1 MKSLLKVAMG
11 LLILSGAGMAMADD
25 AMVQT
30 NKPMVKTDVD
40 TDTNVS
46 ANTKMSNGKTDVNET
61 DSVELNKASVREN
74 EVSIMGTRK
83 DIDRDAQKLTDDTDA
98 LKDAQ
103 AKSDDKAI
111 AQAKTDMASDK
122 DAINKDRERLK
133 KHLSEKIEND
143 RVIVRKYDEKIRH
156 TRQDV
161 VRDSRKLSEATA
173 KLADAQSR
181 NAADDIEKAKADV
194 ATAQA
199 TVNEDTT
206 KLNNRIAYKADCV
219 ADLRKDRRHLDA
231 VNKNLTDNEQSS
243 VSDDTTVNSQAS
255 AQ

>member
-11 LLILSGAGMAMADD
+11 LLILSGAGMAMAEESI
-25 AMVQT
+25 VQT
-30 NKPMVKTDVD
+30 KPLVKTEVNADA
-40 TDTNVS
+40 NVS
-46 ANTKMSNGKTDVNET
+46 ANAKMSNGKADVNET
-61 DSVELNKASVREN
+61 DSVELNKASLHEN
-74 EVSIMGTRK
+74 EVSIISTRK
-83 DIDRDAQKLTDDTDA
+83 DIERDTEKLTTDTDA

-143 RVIVRKYDEKIRH
+143 RVIVRKYDEKIRN
-156 TRQDV
+156 TRKDV
-161 VRDSRKLSEATA
+161 VRDSKKLSEETA
-173 KLADAQSR
+173 KLADAQSK
-181 NAADDIEKAKADV
+181 NAADAIEKAKADV

-219 ADLRKDRRHLDA
+219 ADLKKDRRHLEA
-231 VNKNLTDNEQSS
+231 VNKNLADNEQSS
-243 VSDDTTVNSQAS
+243 VSDDSTVNSQAS
-255 AQ
+255 AK

>member
-11 LLILSGAGMAMADD
+11 LLILSGAGVAMADE
-25 AMVQT
+25 AIVT
-30 NKPMVKTDVD
+30 NKPLVKTEVNEDA
-40 TDTNVS
+40 NVS
-46 ANTKMSNGKTDVNET
+46 ANTKMSNSKVDVNET
-61 DSVELNKASVREN
+61 DSVEVNRASIHEN

-83 DIDRDAQKLTDDTDA
+83 DIDRDTQKLSDDVDA

-111 AQAKTDMASDK
+111 AQAKSDVAGDK
-122 DAINKDRERLK
+122 NAISKDRERLK

-143 RVIVRKYDEKIRH
+143 RAIVRKYDEKIRNS
-156 TRQDV
+156 RKDV
-161 VRDSRKLSEATA
+161 VRDSKKLSDDTA

-181 NAADDIEKAKADV
+181 NAADDIEKAKEDV
-194 ATAQA
+194 ATDQEV
-199 TVNEDTT
+199 VNADTT

-219 ADLRKDRRHLDA
+219 ADLKKDRRHLDA
-231 VNKNLTDNEQSS
+231 VAKNLAENDESS
-243 VSDDTTVNSQAS
+243 VSEDTTVNSQAS